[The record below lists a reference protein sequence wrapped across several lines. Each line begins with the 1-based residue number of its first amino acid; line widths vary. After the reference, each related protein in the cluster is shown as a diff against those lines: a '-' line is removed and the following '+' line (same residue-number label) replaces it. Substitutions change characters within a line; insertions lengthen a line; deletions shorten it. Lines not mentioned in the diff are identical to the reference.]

1 MKTKWLQ
8 MKYCTLVKSGVEI
21 LKDIMDVNTE
31 LVFDNPIQ
39 VYRGY
44 PIYSI
49 ANFNGIIMVD
59 TILNSER
66 SRAIEENREPKH
78 TLTTKGTESYNFIQA
93 VISIIREEAS
103 YKEVSHPEWANKEP
117 IITLG

>member
-1 MKTKWLQ
+1 MKHL
-8 MKYCTLVKSGVEI
+8 TLVKAGDEI

-31 LVFDNPIQ
+31 IVFEHPIQ
-39 VYRGY
+39 TYRGY

-49 ANFNGIIMVD
+49 ANFNGIIMVN
-59 TILNSER
+59 TILNSEK
-66 SRAIEENREPKH
+66 SRAIEENREPKP

-117 IITLG
+117 KITLG

>member
-1 MKTKWLQ
+1 MKTKWLC
-8 MKYCTLVKSGVEI
+8 MKHLILVKAGDEI

-31 LVFDNPIQ
+31 IVFEKPIQ

-49 ANFNGIIMVD
+49 ANFNGIIMVN

-66 SRAIEENREPKH
+66 RLALRENREPKH

-93 VISIIREEAS
+93 VISIIRKKAS

-117 IITLG
+117 KITLG

>member
-1 MKTKWLQ
+1 MKTEWLDF
-8 MKYCTLVKSGVEI
+8 KYCIFVDAGCKI
-21 LKDIMDVNTE
+21 LNSIMDINTE
-31 LVFDNPIQ
+31 LVFEKPIQ

-59 TILNSER
+59 TILNGER
-66 SRAIEENREPKH
+66 SRAIEENRESKH

-117 IITLG
+117 KITLG

>member
-1 MKTKWLQ
+1 MKTDWLC
-8 MKYCTLVKSGVEI
+8 MKYLTLVKAGDAI

-31 LVFDNPIQ
+31 IVFEKPIQ
-39 VYRGY
+39 VYRDY

-49 ANFNGIIMVD
+49 ANFNGIIMVN
-59 TILNSER
+59 TILNGER
-66 SRAIEENREPKH
+66 RLALEENREPKH

-117 IITLG
+117 KITLG